1 MKTTTIN
8 LDEIPSTQD
17 YAKSLAENGAPEGT
31 VVKAT
36 TQARGRGRLGRRW
49 LSPPGGLWFSVIL
62 RPVSRPSE
70 ITGLTLMAAVSIA
83 EAVNSVTDVKAGIKW
98 PNDILVGGKK
108 LGGILTEM
116 TAEMN
121 RVRYVIL
128 GVGVNVNFNTAILPH
143 DLLMPATSLE
153 EETGR
158 EVDLDGLLEACLVNL
173 NRDYE
178 IFRENFAE
186 IISRWKAL
194 SVVIGQN
201 VVVSQ
206 PGLVISGIAV
216 DIDKDG
222 ALLVKDSEGID
233 HLVHAGDLSIIR

>member
-1 MKTTTIN
+1 MKISQVN
-8 LDEIPSTQD
+8 LEETPSTQD
-17 YAKSLAENGAPEGT
+17 YAKSLAENGASEGT

-83 EAVNSVTDVKAGIKW
+83 EAVNTVTDVKAGIKW

-128 GVGVNVNFNTAILPH
+128 GVGVNVNFNTSILPH

-158 EVDLDGLLEACLVNL
+158 EVDLDGLLEACLANL

-178 IFRENFAE
+178 GFRENFAD

-206 PGLVISGIAV
+206 PGRVISGIAV

-222 ALLVKDSEGID
+222 ALLVKDGEGID